1 MKIHKIAKS
10 DNNNLILPRIN
21 IKIIIYS
28 DNIILIGHSLEETV
42 MSRDK
47 VNFLL
52 QRLGFVINWKKF
64 VLTSVQ
70 EIEFLGLKINSI
82 TLELSLNKTKIQK
95 VVPEC
100 QNLLNNRQTSIL
112 ELTRLIGLLTS
123 TIQAVLPA
131 RLSCRFLQ
139 IQQISSLSESL
150 FYLDKTVL
158 NENSKIELK
167 WWVQNLE
174 LCNSR
179 PLIQPPADILIQT
192 DASTK
197 GWGGGRG
204 GGGWATCNGISTGGM
219 WSAQEMKNYINALE
233 ILAIKLAIQT
243 FSKALKHKA
252 IHHQVDNMVALT
264 YLL

>member
-10 DNNNLILPRIN
+10 DNSNLILPRIN
-21 IKIIIYS
+21 IKIIIYL

-47 VNFLL
+47 VIFLL

-70 EIEFLGLKINSI
+70 EIEFLGLKINFV
-82 TLELSLNKTKIQK
+82 TLELSLNKTKIKK

-100 QNLLNNRQTSIL
+100 QNLLNNPQTSIL

-174 LCNSR
+174 LCNGW
-179 PLIQPPADILIQT
+179 PLIQPPAHILIQT

-197 GWGGGRG
+197 LPSHFREFV
-204 GGGWATCNGISTGGM
+204 N
-219 WSAQEMKNYINALE
+219 
-233 ILAIKLAIQT
+233 
-243 FSKALKHKA
+243 
-252 IHHQVDNMVALT
+252 
-264 YLL
+264 